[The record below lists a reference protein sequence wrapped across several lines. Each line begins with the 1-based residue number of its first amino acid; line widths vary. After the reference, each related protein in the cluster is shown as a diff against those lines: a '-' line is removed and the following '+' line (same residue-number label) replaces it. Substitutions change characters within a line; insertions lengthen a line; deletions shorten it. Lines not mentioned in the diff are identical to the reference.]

1 MYGRNANSALN
12 NVTDND
18 NDVIVIVTERF
29 ERRLS
34 DETGKLRVEMATE
47 FGKVRAEMA
56 TEFGKVRAEMA
67 AGFGSLRTEMAQL
80 RAEMI
85 ERNGDLLK
93 WILIFGITQ
102 TAAIVGL
109 IRLWR

>member
-1 MYGRNANSALN
+1 MTDDNDMIMI
-12 NVTDND
+12 VTD
-18 NDVIVIVTERF
+18 RF

-34 DETGKLRVEMATE
+34 EEIGRLRVDVATE

-56 TEFGKVRAEMA
+56 H
-67 AGFGSLRTEMAQL
+67 GFGDVRTEIAKG

-85 ERNGDLLK
+85 ERNADLLK
-93 WILIFGITQ
+93 WILIFGVTQ

>member
-1 MYGRNANSALN
+1 MFGKGANGAMNS
-12 NVTDND
+12 VMDND

-47 FGKVRAEMA
+47 SGKLRAEMA
-56 TEFGKVRAEMA
+56 TEFGRVRAEMA
-67 AGFGSLRTEMAQL
+67 AGFGSLRTEIAQL

-85 ERNGDLLK
+85 ERNGDLMK
-93 WILIFGITQ
+93 WRMPAAVSRYF
-102 TAAIVGL
+102 TASKASHCSA
-109 IRLWR
+109 